1 MDLDDLNA
9 LADER
14 AVEELTKC
22 CGSSRWARE
31 MAAHRPFHSV
41 DDLLLDADVVFESLG
56 PSDWLEA
63 FAAHPRIGDRPPSPS
78 NEIDKNATKLTS
90 AAWSASEQSG
100 VTEASRALFERR
112 NRDYESRFGH
122 TFIICATGRTGDE
135 MLKLL
140 EERMLNNPED
150 ESRQAAREQRQIT
163 RLRLGKLLVGRL
175 QP

>member
-1 MDLDDLNA
+1 MDLEELNA
-9 LADER
+9 LSPGR

-31 MAAHRPFHSV
+31 MAARRPFSSL
-41 DDLLLDADVVFESLG
+41 DDLLLDADAVFETLG

-63 FAAHPRIGDRPPSPS
+63 FAAHPRIGDRPPSS
-78 NEIDKNATKLTS
+78 AGTS
-90 AAWSASEQSG
+90 ASWSAAEQSG
-100 VTEASRALFERR
+100 VAEAARAMFERR
-112 NRDYESRFGH
+112 NRDYESQFGH

-135 MLKLL
+135 MLKIL

-163 RLRLGKLLVGRL
+163 RLRLGKLLIGRL
-175 QP
+175 HP

>member
-1 MDLDDLNA
+1 MDLEGLNA
-9 LADER
+9 LSPGR

-31 MAAHRPFHSV
+31 MAARRPFSSV
-41 DDLLLDADVVFESLG
+41 DDLLLDADAVFETLG

-63 FAAHPRIGDRPPSPS
+63 FAAHPRIGDRPPSSRGENVASP
-78 NEIDKNATKLTS
+78 TS
-90 AAWSASEQSG
+90 AVWSAAEQSG
-100 VTEASRALFERR
+100 VTDASRGAFERR
-112 NRDYESRFGH
+112 NRDYESQFGH

-135 MLKLL
+135 MLKIL
-140 EERMLNNPED
+140 EQRMLNNPED
-150 ESRQAAREQRQIT
+150 ELRQAAREQRQIT